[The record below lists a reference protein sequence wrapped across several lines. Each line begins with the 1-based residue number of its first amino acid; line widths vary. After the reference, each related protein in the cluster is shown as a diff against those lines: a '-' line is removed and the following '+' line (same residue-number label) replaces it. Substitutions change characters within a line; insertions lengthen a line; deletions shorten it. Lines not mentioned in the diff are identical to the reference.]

1 MTEKPI
7 NPIHEE
13 LAKAFSAAL
22 RRISTS
28 WPLWAM
34 AAPMVRSDYTAAM
47 AEVFPLTD
55 GGLTAVEATY
65 LADAQWPWGVEI
77 IKRLVRM
84 NIALQIN
91 RPAYEAAIREQAAE
105 LARVLEQ
112 R

>member
-1 MTEKPI
+1 MTEQSQ
-7 NPIHEE
+7 NPMHEE
-13 LAKAFSAAL
+13 LAKAYNAAL
-22 RRISTS
+22 RKTSPNWLSWDDISPEGRRTHI
-28 WPLWAM
+28 
-34 AAPMVRSDYTAAM
+34 AAM

-65 LADAQWPWGVEI
+65 LADAQWPWGVEM